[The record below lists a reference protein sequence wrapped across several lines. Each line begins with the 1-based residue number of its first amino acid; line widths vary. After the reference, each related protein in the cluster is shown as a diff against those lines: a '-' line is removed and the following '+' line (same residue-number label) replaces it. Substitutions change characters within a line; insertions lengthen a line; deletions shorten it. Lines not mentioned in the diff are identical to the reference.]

1 MSIATVISIVALG
14 AAGGLGYYF
23 WKRLNQLED
32 SFDKLSH
39 EISDVVIDNKLNS
52 AFADGSLHN
61 LDKLAKQIFVKTKMK
76 FNIEADSY
84 AEIANEL
91 QHVNMDK
98 NFRKV
103 LIDFFDQMIKI
114 SYRGQNLTKSEVNEL
129 QKTIR
134 TIIISL
140 QRA

>member
-14 AAGGLGYYF
+14 AAGGIGYYF
-23 WKRLNQLED
+23 WKRMNQLEE

-39 EISDVVIDNKLNS
+39 EISDVVIDNKLNN

-61 LDKLAKQIFVKTKMK
+61 LDKLAKQIFEKTKMK
-76 FNIEADSY
+76 FNIEADSF

-91 QHVNMDK
+91 NHVNMDK
-98 NFRKV
+98 NFRKI
-103 LIDFFDQMIKI
+103 LMDFFEDMIKI
-114 SYRGQNLTKSEVNEL
+114 SYRGQDLNKEEISEL
-129 QKTIR
+129 QKRIR
-134 TIIISL
+134 TIILSL